1 MSRWSSWLC
10 WLVAAAAGLSVALL
24 VQAAEPTS
32 SAVQASSPPLV
43 LVAGATG
50 QTGQHALAQALKAGY
65 RVRGL
70 SRDVERARQI
80 VSGNYQWVAG
90 DVRDPKTLGAALRG
104 VSYVICTIGA
114 TERSGP
120 NSPEFVDYG
129 GVRNLADAAREAG
142 VQQLVLVSS
151 VGVGGGGGAF
161 GWLLNTVLMPGIL
174 DWKAKGEQYLRGSG
188 VPYTIVRPAGLTND
202 EGGATGL
209 RFTQGDTLGGGTI
222 PRADVAALTVTA
234 LGNADA
240 LGKTFEVAS
249 DAKAA
254 PGAAAWRQAF
264 ASLKRD

>member
-1 MSRWSSWLC
+1 MRRWSGWLC

-24 VQAAEPTS
+24 VHAAEPTS